1 MGPCVL
7 LVDALNLIRRVD
19 AAQRDTF
26 GQKTGGSC
34 VEACV
39 QSLRRA
45 LKECGPTHA
54 VSVFEGVGPSFRTEI
69 YPGYKAGRAPM
80 PQDLAESLP
89 SVRSAFLESGVASIE
104 KDSMEADDIVA
115 TLACRVQS
123 RQGSVVILSTDK
135 IFLQLLSG
143 NISVRDH
150 FSRRFLDETHVMDK
164 FHVLPH
170 QLVDLLALAG
180 DPTNNIPGIPGVGMK
195 TAARLLQE
203 FQSLENIL
211 SHAPA
216 MGTRLGMALVKGE
229 QRALMFQGLL
239 RLRTDIDM
247 GMNLRAFRYQG

>member
-1 MGPCVL
+1 MGLCVL
-7 LVDALNLIRRVD
+7 LIDALNLIRRVD
-19 AAQRDTF
+19 AARRDTF

-54 VSVFEGVGPSFRTEI
+54 VSVFEGQGPSFRTVI
-69 YPGYKAGRAPM
+69 YPEYKAGREPM

-89 SVRSAFLESGVASIE
+89 SIRAAFLESGVVSIE
-104 KDSMEADDIVA
+104 KDSMEADDIIA
-115 TLACRVQS
+115 TLTRRAESGQGRVI
-123 RQGSVVILSTDK
+123 ILSTDK

-143 NISVRDH
+143 NVSVRDH
-150 FSRRFLDETHVMDK
+150 FGKRFLDEPHVLEK

-170 QLVDLLALAG
+170 QLVDLLAMAG

-203 FQSLENIL
+203 FRSLEHIL
-211 SHAPA
+211 SQAPA
-216 MGTRLGMALVKGE
+216 MGTKLGMALVKSE
-229 QRALMFQGLL
+229 ERARMFQGLL
-239 RLRTDIDM
+239 RLRTDIEM
-247 GMNLRAFRYQG
+247 GMNLRAFRYRD